1 MKKKMFIIRGEK
13 LKSDSHSID
22 MLSGSLLPKII
33 AFALPLAA
41 ASILQQLFNAADVAV
56 VGRFADGAGMAAVG
70 ANGPIVNILVGFA
83 TGLAVGVNVHIAGLI
98 GKGDE
103 DAVHESI
110 QTIIFLS
117 VVVGVIIGALGIIF
131 SRPVLVAMNTP
142 ENVLGEAITYLRVY
156 SLGIPFAML
165 YNCGAAVLRS
175 RGDTRRP
182 LYILAICGLIN
193 IILNIIFVVGLH
205 TGVVG
210 VAIATDIS
218 GIISAIIVFGIII
231 REETTESFFK
241 RVSIHRGLSKRI
253 LRIGLPAA
261 FQGMLF
267 SMSNII
273 IQAALNGFGADAMA
287 GNTAAVNFEYISFF
301 IAQACSQTAMT
312 FISQNLGA
320 GNEER
325 CKKSFALSVVLAIAS
340 QIVINTGFVLAGEYL
355 LRVFSTDPVVI
366 SYGLQRLRMVVLLHF
381 LISTYEITAGALRG
395 YGYSMTP
402 TVISVIGTCIIRPLW
417 IGTYFAAHPT
427 LINLLYVYPVSWI
440 ITGIMMTVAYFWA
453 MNNRKKYITNT

>member
-1 MKKKMFIIRGEK
+1 MK
-13 LKSDSHSID
+13 SNSHQID
-22 MLSGSLLPKII
+22 MLTGSLLPKII

-56 VGRFADGAGMAAVG
+56 VGRFAGGAGMAAVG
-70 ANGPIVNILVGFA
+70 ANGPVVNILVGFA

-103 DAVHESI
+103 EAVHESI
-110 QTIIFLS
+110 QTIIFLAIT
-117 VVVGVIIGALGIIF
+117 VGLIIGSLGFIF
-131 SRPVLVAMNTP
+131 SKPVLVAMNTP
-142 ENVLGEAITYLRVY
+142 DNVLGEAILYLRVY
-156 SLGIPFAML
+156 AVGIPFTML
-165 YNCGAAVLRS
+165 YNCGSAILRS
-175 RGDTRRP
+175 RGDTKRP
-182 LYILAICGLIN
+182 LYILSVCGLIN
-193 IILNIIFVVGLH
+193 IILNIIFVVGLN

-218 GIISAIIVFGIII
+218 GVVSAILVFGIILK
-231 REETTESFFK
+231 EETTPGFFK
-241 RVSIHRGLSKRI
+241 TISIHRGLVKRI

-267 SMSNII
+267 SLSNII
-273 IQAALNGFGADAMA
+273 IQSALNGFGSDAIA

-301 IAQACSQTAMT
+301 IAQAFSQTAMT

-325 CKKSFALSVVLAIAS
+325 CKKSFILSVVLAIAS
-340 QIVINTGFVLAGEYL
+340 QLVINTSFVLAGKQVL
-355 LRVFSTDPVVI
+355 LLFSSDPAVI
-366 SYGLQRLRMVVLLHF
+366 QYGLKRLQIVVLLHF

-402 TVISVIGTCIIRPLW
+402 TVISVIGTCALRPFW
-417 IGTYFAAHPT
+417 IMTYFKAHPT
-427 LINLLYVYPVSWI
+427 LTNLLYVYPVSWI
-440 ITGIMMTVAYFWA
+440 FTGIMMTVAFFWA
-453 MNNRKKYITNT
+453 MNHRKKNNSST